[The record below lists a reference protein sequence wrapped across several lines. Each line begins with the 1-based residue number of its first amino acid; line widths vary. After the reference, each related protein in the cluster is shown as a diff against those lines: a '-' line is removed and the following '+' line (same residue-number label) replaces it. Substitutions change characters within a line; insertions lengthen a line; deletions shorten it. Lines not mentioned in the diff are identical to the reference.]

1 MKIES
6 ITRIKYDMSQFLE
19 KLSQNLQNKGLAL
32 SSKKSAL
39 DSFMLISLAL
49 FPLLYMTLRSWTN
62 SFVFILLILAIIYF
76 INNPSA
82 IKNNLYGKPSKWII
96 FTLSSA
102 VLAIAISQSFRQD
115 LSLTA
120 FDGPSRILLTA
131 IIFLYLKDRQIN
143 FTKILEWALPI
154 SLIICLGAYL
164 LNPGASAMWGNRA
177 ASYFVDTITF
187 GTYCLILG
195 FICLISIRISSNQE
209 HPILTILKVFG
220 FLIGCY
226 LAIKSQS
233 RSAWTAAIG
242 LLMYSVFVRFHKR
255 SSYIN
260 WALISLGAIIIG
272 LIYQFSPEVNQRV
285 QGGIHEIIT
294 YFKNNNFDT
303 SLGLR
308 ISMIRVAIN
317 LIIEN
322 PLSGLRD
329 GVMPALNTMPSIQPF
344 YTELLQSMITNTGT
358 HTEILA
364 QGVRSGIWGLISSIS
379 LFLVPGAIF
388 SSRLSNQDPHIRCAS
403 ILGLALVIG
412 LFIASLTIQVFNLK
426 YTSSFYA
433 LMIAALTA
441 QTLRDQQPKAMN
453 E

>member
-1 MKIES
+1 
-6 ITRIKYDMSQFLE
+6 MSQFLE
-19 KLSQNLQNKGLAL
+19 KLSQNLQNKGLVIPFKT
-32 SSKKSAL
+32 SVL
-39 DSFMLISLAL
+39 DSLMLISLAL
-49 FPLLYMTLRSWTN
+49 FPLLYMTLRGWAN
-62 SFVFILLILAIIYF
+62 SFVFILLILAVIYF
-76 INNPSA
+76 INNASA
-82 IKNNLYGKPSKWII
+82 IKNSLHGRSTKWVVL
-96 FTLSSA
+96 TLSSA
-102 VLAIAISQSFRQD
+102 ILAIAISQSFRQD

-120 FDGPSRILLTA
+120 FDGPSRILLSA
-131 IIFLYLKDRQIN
+131 VIFLYLKDRQIN
-143 FTKILEWALPI
+143 FTKILEWILPL

-164 LNPGASAMWGNRA
+164 LNPAASAMWGNRA
-177 ASYFVDTITF
+177 ASYFVDPITF

-195 FICLISIRISSNQE
+195 FICLISIRISSHQE

-242 LLMYSVFVRFHKR
+242 LLMYSVFIRFHKR
-255 SSYIN
+255 SSYIT
-260 WALISLGAIIIG
+260 WALISFGAIIIG

-285 QGGIHEIIT
+285 QVGIHEIIT

-329 GVMPALNTMPSIQPF
+329 GVMPALNEISSIQPF
-344 YTELLQSMITNTGT
+344 YTDLLQSMITNTGT

-364 QGVRSGIWGLISSIS
+364 QGVRSGIWGLMSSIA
-379 LFLVPGAIF
+379 LFLAPGVIF
-388 SSRLSNQDPHIRCAS
+388 ALRISNQNQHIRSAS

-433 LMIAALTA
+433 LMIAALSA
-441 QTLRDQQPKAMN
+441 QALRDQQP
-453 E
+453 